1 MKALKLLVLI
11 LVTVCCDLSA
21 QSLGTTTNSSDTINQ
36 LNTKGKKQ
44 GKWILYSSMANSTG
58 YGTIHKLAEG
68 KYIDGKKEGVWKD
81 YYYNGKCRNLVT
93 FKKDK
98 ANGFVTIYHDNG
110 DTLECGNWQKDH
122 WFGNYRSYYPNGNIK
137 FEFLF
142 DKNGKR
148 NGLQKY
154 YCENGSLLRVG
165 NFKKGTEDGIFK
177 EYENDGRIKFET
189 IYKKGKLI
197 SSQTKQNESKVPEN
211 ENLPF

>member
-1 MKALKLLVLI
+1 M
-11 LVTVCCDLSA
+11 
-21 QSLGTTTNSSDTINQ
+21 
-36 LNTKGKKQ
+36 
-44 GKWILYSSMANSTG
+44 
-58 YGTIHKLAEG
+58 
-68 KYIDGKKEGVWKD
+68 
-81 YYYNGKCRNLVT
+81 
-93 FKKDK
+93 
-98 ANGFVTIYHDNG
+98 
-110 DTLECGNWQKDH
+110 
-122 WFGNYRSYYPNGNIK
+122 
-137 FEFLF
+137 F